1 MQPLFAIPASHQ
13 KGCTLPGLNVNTK
26 RGAPR
31 PGEEYPPESKE
42 HKVSRMKLQY
52 NTALV
57 EGDSRE
63 ALGKSMLSGLQDG
76 EGNFKKKSGQHPADD
91 EALAWMRNERKRADD
106 RAEKRWRA
114 KFQEWARNTGEE
126 NEGMSHS
133 ASAPSLRRPGAGGKG
148 PLAAGDELVK
158 AARELRNLRRS
169 LAEEREK
176 LEDTQRSLED
186 METDRNAWRLR
197 TAQLE
202 DHLSQVLAEKHGT
215 KQKVAELGR
224 CLCDISGEVIASGQA
239 GFSARSAARAS
250 PLGRRRQPRSRRR
263 RRRGNRSS
271 SRRRRLPPPWRR
283 RAPRPRLRLRPRLRR
298 RQRRAP
304 RKSWT
309 LRVPPRSARWRR
321 RQPTR
326 TDHASWTR

>member
-52 NTALV
+52 NTSLV

-63 ALGKSMLSGLQDG
+63 ALGKRILSGLQDG
-76 EGNFKKKSGQHPADD
+76 EGNFKNKMGQHAADD

-126 NEGMSHS
+126 DEGISHS

-169 LAEEREK
+169 LAEEQEK

-186 METDRNAWRLR
+186 METDRDAWRLR

-224 CLCDISGEVIASGQA
+224 LLCTVGSEGIPLGQA
-239 GFSARSAARAS
+239 PAASQPPPTPKRQPQQQPPTPAAAAVAPASPSASSSASASAPLEASATEELDTSGSAAVG
-250 PLGRRRQPRSRRR
+250 PLEAEAADEDRPCELDEVDVAALAANAA
-263 RRRGNRSS
+263 RG
-271 SRRRRLPPPWRR
+271 
-283 RAPRPRLRLRPRLRR
+283 
-298 RQRRAP
+298 
-304 RKSWT
+304 
-309 LRVPPRSARWRR
+309 
-321 RQPTR
+321 TR
-326 TDHASWTR
+326 